1 MMNKRFIK
9 DISHPIDE
17 LKRLRYQLIEDIKY
31 WDELKIENKVK
42 FLTAQLNDYD
52 KAIEILE
59 KAVMK

>member
-1 MMNKRFIK
+1 MMIKRFVK